1 MSQIE
6 KRKVYLVG
14 AGPGDT
20 DHLTLKAVMVL
31 KHADVVLYDALVSE
45 ECFTFC
51 KENVIKVP
59 VGKRKDNHSKKQEE
73 INHLIVMYAKAGKR
87 VVRLKGGTP
96 FVFGRGYEEVR
107 AIVEAGFEP
116 IIVSGVSST
125 TSVPEQFMIPLIDR
139 QFNDSYR
146 TITGHNIEV
155 FSEIVTTYH
164 PRENLVIMMGIHNL
178 KEIVNY
184 LISKDF
190 PVNTL
195 LAILSKGTTPNES
208 KIVSTLE
215 EISQQNEDFFN
226 EIKSLTPAIIFI
238 GETVNATNSFN

>member
-1 MSQIE
+1 MTQIE
-6 KRKVYLVG
+6 KTKVYLVG

-31 KHADVVLYDALVSE
+31 KHADVVLYDALVNE
-45 ECFTFC
+45 ECFSFC
-51 KENVIKVP
+51 KEDVIKVP
-59 VGKRKDNHSKKQEE
+59 VGKRKDHHSKKQEE
-73 INHLIVMYAKAGKR
+73 INHLIIMYAKAGKR

-107 AIVEAGFEP
+107 AISKAGFEP

-155 FSEIVTTYH
+155 FSDIVTSYH

-178 KEIVNY
+178 KKIVEY

-190 PVNTL
+190 PLDTP

-208 KIVSTLE
+208 KIVSSLE
-215 EISQQNEDFFN
+215 EIKNQDENFF
-226 EIKSLTPAIIFI
+226 IDVKILTPAIIFI